1 MLLSTW
7 LAFTKSCRLNFST
20 SGSSSIGDGVQRGKH
35 ESSRTTLD
43 YYNWYDQPHQHLRG
57 AELQVLFHL
66 NFYPG
71 RGGVNHTI
79 AYLHL
84 VHPVHRA
91 CEFLHAQQQVLVQV
105 QVQVELLVLLKNK
118 KQNPQY
124 MYMQLDKDI

>member
-1 MLLSTW
+1 MLPSTW

-20 SGSSSIGDGVQRGKH
+20 SGSSSIGNGGQCGKR
-35 ESSRTTLD
+35 ESGRTTSN
-43 YYNWYDQPHQHLRG
+43 YCSWYNQPHRHLRG
-57 AELQVLFHL
+57 GKLQVLFCLH
-66 NFYPG
+66 FYPG

-118 KQNPQY
+118 QQNPQY